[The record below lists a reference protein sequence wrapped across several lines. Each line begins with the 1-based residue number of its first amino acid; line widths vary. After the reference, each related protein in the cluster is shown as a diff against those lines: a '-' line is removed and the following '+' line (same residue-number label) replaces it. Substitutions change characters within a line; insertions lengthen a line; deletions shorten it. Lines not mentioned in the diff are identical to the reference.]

1 MANSFG
7 EYLQQARLS
16 AKLGLRELAKK
27 AGIAP
32 SYLSDIEN
40 DRRVPSEDVLK
51 NLARH
56 LDLEVEELLG
66 RAGRMGGLVERYVQ
80 REPAAGVLFRK
91 IAEKHLD
98 GDQLDE
104 LMKRADELASKKPK

>member
-1 MANSFG
+1 MANTFG
-7 EYLQQARLS
+7 EYLQEARLA

-27 AGIAP
+27 ADIAP

-51 NLARH
+51 TLARH
-56 LDLEVEELLG
+56 LDVDLEEVLG
-66 RAGRMGGLVERYVQ
+66 RSGRVGGLVERYVQ

-91 IAEKHLD
+91 IAEKKLD

-104 LMKRADELASKKPK
+104 LMKRADEMASKKGK

>member
-7 EYLQQARLS
+7 EYLQQARLA

-51 NLARH
+51 TLAQH
-56 LDLEVEELLG
+56 LNVDVGELLG

-91 IAEKHLD
+91 IAEKRLD

-104 LMKRADELASKKPK
+104 LMRRADEMASKRSK